1 MDGDA
6 ATDITLSDAE
16 LEQVRSDREA
26 QEWLH
31 DFLAEEGTLETVQPG
46 GAPSATPIS
55 GEAFD
60 LIVEFEVTGE
70 QTYTKKYRKPVWP
83 KGQSGVTIGIGY
95 DVGYAS
101 KPQLRADWGGA
112 LPDPMITALE
122 TALGVTGAAANAVAN
137 RLQAKVDVP
146 WQAAIEVHRNKVL
159 PRWVGLVER
168 NLSNTGMIGP
178 GCVGALVSLT
188 YNRGASFGKDGA
200 RYREMRNIKAHMA
213 AKAFGDIPDEFRSMK
228 RLWPDMKGLQKRRE
242 REALLFERGLATL
255 PSA

>member
-1 MDGDA
+1 MKRAA
-6 ATDITLSDAE
+6 ATDLTLTEDE
-16 LEQVRSDREA
+16 LEQVRADREGL
-26 QEWLH
+26 EWLH
-31 DFLAEEGTLETVQPG
+31 EYVAAESPLETVQPG
-46 GAPSATPIS
+46 GAPSTTPIS
-55 GEAFD
+55 GESFD

-101 KPQLRADWGGA
+101 KLQLRADWGGA
-112 LPDPMITALE
+112 IPDPMITALE
-122 TALGVTGAAANAVAN
+122 TALGVTGVAANAVAN

-146 WQAAIEVHRNKVL
+146 WHAAIEVHRNKVL
-159 PRWVGLVER
+159 LRWVGLVER

-178 GCVGALVSLT
+178 DCLGALVSLT
-188 YNRGASFGKDGA
+188 YNRGASFGKAGA
-200 RYREMRNIKAHMA
+200 RFQEMRNIKAHMV
-213 AKAFGDIPDEFRSMK
+213 AKAFGDIPDKFRSMK

-242 REALLFERGLATL
+242 REALLFERGLAAL

>member
-1 MDGDA
+1 MKKDA
-6 ATDITLSDAE
+6 AKDLTLTEDE

-26 QEWLH
+26 FEWLVTES
-31 DFLAEEGTLETVQPG
+31 ALETVQPG
-46 GAPSATPIS
+46 GAPSTTPVS
-55 GEAFD
+55 EEAFN
-60 LIVEFEVTGE
+60 LIVEFEVSGE
-70 QTYTKKYRKPVWP
+70 QAYTKRYRKPVWP

-101 KPQLRADWGGA
+101 KPQLRADWDGA
-112 LPDPMITALE
+112 IPDPMITALE
-122 TALGVTGAAANAVAN
+122 AALGVTGAAANAVAN
-137 RLQAKVDVP
+137 RLQATVDVP
-146 WQAAIEVHRNKVL
+146 WQAAIAVHREKVL

-168 NLSNTGMIGP
+168 NLSNTSMIGP
-178 GCVGALVSLT
+178 DCLGALVSLT

-242 REALLFERGLATL
+242 REALLFERGLAAL